1 MLSIKDNEHRRKTGR
16 LFMSAATLMGAGT
29 MTLGTVSA
37 GTVAAQAGPGVSASF
52 ILGVLTVVGDAQDNN
67 IVISRDAA
75 GRILVNGGAVVVK
88 GGTPTVANTRVMSVV
103 GEDGNDTLTLDEAN
117 GALPRAGLFGGAGND
132 TLTGGSGADT
142 LTGQAGNDTLLGKGG
157 ADTLFGGSGDDTLT
171 GGDAD
176 DRAFGED
183 GNDRLIWNPGDDT
196 DLNEGGNGV
205 DTTEVNGG
213 NGAEQFTATANG
225 TRVRFDRTV
234 PAPFSIDMGT
244 MENLTLNANGGD
256 DSFSA
261 TGNLAPLVRITVDGG
276 TGNDTLSGSNG
287 NDTLLGGAGNDFVDG
302 QQGNDRVVLGS
313 EDDEFQWDP
322 GDGSDTVEGQDGF
335 DTMLFNGANVSENFD
350 VSANGQR
357 VRFLRNVGNITM
369 DTDGVEKIALNAL
382 GGTDNLVVHDMT
394 GTALG
399 EIFTDLAATPGS
411 GVGDNQSD
419 SVTVAGS
426 AGDDVVV
433 VAGQGSDAQIVGAAT
448 TVTVSGAESAL
459 DRLTVSAREGNDV
472 VDASGVA
479 AGSIALSIDGGV
491 GDDVLIGGDGDDS
504 IAGGEG
510 DDVLLGGP
518 GVDTLNGGPGDDTL
532 VDGEIVIDGL
542 VAGQDWLA
550 AHTHLVGSKTELDVN
565 NKSYTVPAADLVSE
579 QSDSAGA

>member
-29 MTLGTVSA
+29 MTIGTVSA

-75 GRILVNGGAVVVK
+75 GSILVNGGAVVVK
-88 GGTPTVANTRVMSVV
+88 GGRPTVANTRVMSVV
-103 GEDGNDTLTLDEAN
+103 
-117 GALPRAGLFGGAGND
+117 
-132 TLTGGSGADT
+132 
-142 LTGQAGNDTLLGKGG
+142 
-157 ADTLFGGSGDDTLT
+157 
-171 GGDAD
+171 
-176 DRAFGED
+176 GED

-225 TRVRFDRTV
+225 TRVRFDRVT

-302 QQGNDRVVLGS
+302 QQGNDRVLLGS
-313 EDDEFQWDP
+313 EDDVFQWDP

-335 DTMLFNGANVSENFD
+335 DTMRFNGANLNENFD

-369 DTDGVEKIALNAL
+369 DTDGVETINLNAL
-382 GGTDNLVVHDMT
+382 GGSDNLAVHDMT

-399 EIFTDLAATPGS
+399 EISTDLAATPGS
-411 GVGDNQSD
+411 EVGDNQAD
-419 SVTVAGS
+419 SVSVDGS
-426 AGDDVVV
+426 AGDDVIV
-433 VAGQGSDAQIVGAAT
+433 VAGQGPDVQLVGTAT
-448 TVTVSGAESAL
+448 TVTVSGAEAAL
-459 DRLTVSAREGNDV
+459 DRLTVSAQEGNDV

-550 AHTHLVGSKTELDVN
+550 AHAHLVGSQTELDVN

-579 QSDSAGA
+579 QSDSTGA